1 MAGERT
7 NLLLHGLGTLII
19 ATATITLMV
28 AVFTDSWI
36 QSPVEGSGFQK
47 AGLWKICLV
56 NYVIHRNVQ
65 TPKGLV
71 GCYSFADPI
80 FYDVQDWIH
89 PIWLKAVKGMLV
101 MSLFLNVFNLFSSAF
116 YLVQGRAQLLI
127 PITVLGSVSTVMISC
142 GTSLYRY
149 SSNDPYW
156 LPLPDSNQLDWSYYT
171 SVATIFIMMIGSS
184 MHGIQALLLCCSRE
198 RSMRKH

>member
-1 MAGERT
+1 MLSDNLKSQVKSVVLSRVCKNGNFWLHMPALPTCHLSSNAVAFSITLSRFATRESTKFKMAGERT

-28 AVFTDSWI
+28 SVFTDNWI

-65 TPKGLV
+65 SPKGLV
-71 GCYSFADPI
+71 GCYSFVDPI

-89 PIWLKAVKGMLV
+89 PSKYKTK
-101 MSLFLNVFNLFSSAF
+101 
-116 YLVQGRAQLLI
+116 Y
-127 PITVLGSVSTVMISC
+127 
-142 GTSLYRY
+142 
-149 SSNDPYW
+149 
-156 LPLPDSNQLDWSYYT
+156 
-171 SVATIFIMMIGSS
+171 FII
-184 MHGIQALLLCCSRE
+184 
-198 RSMRKH
+198 